1 MEKTEEEVE
10 MKELVGLV
18 RILVKRG
25 IDLARRDALSS
36 DPFVVITM
44 GPQKLKSFTVKNN
57 CNPEWNEE
65 LTLAIE
71 DPNEPVKL
79 MVYDKDTFTADDKM
93 GDAQID
99 MKPFL
104 DVHKLGLK
112 ELPHGKELKRIV
124 PTRDNCLSEDSII
137 VSDNGKIVQDM
148 ILLLKNVEC
157 GKVEIQLEWLKN
169 PGGSGL

>member
-1 MEKTEEEVE
+1 
-10 MKELVGLV
+10 
-18 RILVKRG
+18 
-25 IDLARRDALSS
+25 
-36 DPFVVITM
+36 
-44 GPQKLKSFTVKNN
+44 
-57 CNPEWNEE
+57 
-65 LTLAIE
+65 
-71 DPNEPVKL
+71 